1 MADPDSPD
9 APRADIRRRRNPDDP
24 LVQPNIA
31 RLLAALRGERL
42 DRLPNFELILDP
54 RMVRTVLGWPEDKGV
69 MSFSLDAPDALELA
83 RRTAQDAI
91 VVNLAWAAGWNG
103 ALVKP
108 ADLEQVQ
115 PPDLAWYRGVF
126 ERAVAA
132 TCGTQTG
139 IVLHTVCPL
148 FHSYYAMGPI
158 PIQSFM
164 ENLYDQPAFVNRLLD
179 LHLEAQI
186 RILEAVQDLP
196 CAIVYTADDL
206 ASNAG
211 LLVPPQVIRDLWEP
225 RFAELMRVIRRFRA
239 PVMFHC
245 CGRLD
250 DVLPILDRFGIDAVH
265 PIQPACNDIYA
276 IRRRWGRRFC
286 LVGNMSIEGA
296 LAFGTPDEVRRD
308 TLEHMERLGRN
319 GGYVVASSHS
329 IVDAIPVENYFAM
342 IETAIDHP
350 V

>member
-1 MADPDSPD
+1 MTDPNSPD
-9 APRADIRRRRNPDDP
+9 AFRADIRRRRNPKDP

-31 RLLAALRGERL
+31 RLLAAMRGERL
-42 DRLPNFELILDP
+42 DRLPNFEIILDP
-54 RMVRTVLGWPEDKGV
+54 RMVRTVLGWPQDKGV

-103 ALVKP
+103 SIVTP

-115 PPDLAWYRGVF
+115 APDLAWYRGVF

-132 TCGTQTG
+132 TRGTGAG

-148 FHSYYAMGPI
+148 FHSYYAMGPV

-164 ENLYDQPAFVNRLLD
+164 ENLYDQPDFVNRLLD
-179 LHLEAQI
+179 LHLESQI
-186 RILEAVQDLP
+186 RILEAVRDLP
-196 CAIVYTADDL
+196 CDVVFTADDL

-211 LLVPPQVIRDLWEP
+211 MMFAPQVIRDLWEP
-225 RFAELMRVIRRFRA
+225 RFAELMRVIRRFSA
-239 PVMFHC
+239 PVIFHC

-250 DVLPILDRFGIDAVH
+250 DVLPILDRAGIEAVH

-286 LVGNMSIEGA
+286 LVGNMSIEGP
-296 LAFGTPDEVRRD
+296 LAFGTPEEVRLD
-308 TLEHMERLGRN
+308 TLEHMERLGRD

-329 IVDAIPVENYFAM
+329 IVDAIGPENYFAM
-342 IETAIDHP
+342 VETAIDHP

>member
-1 MADPDSPD
+1 MSPE
-9 APRADIRRRRNPDDP
+9 PNMADIRSRRPAGHPLIQPDVD
-24 LVQPNIA
+24 
-31 RLLAALRGERL
+31 RLLAAMRGERL

-54 RMVRTVLGWPEDKGV
+54 RMVRTVLEWPADRNV
-69 MSFSLDAPDALELA
+69 MSFSLEAPDAVELA

-103 ALVKP
+103 SLTTM
-108 ADLEQVQ
+108 ADLEQVP
-115 PPDLAWYRGVF
+115 PPDLKAFRARF
-126 ERAVAA
+126 QRAVD
-132 TCGTQTG
+132 TVQGTKIG
-139 IVLHTVCPL
+139 IVMHTVCPL

-164 ENLYDQPAFVNRLLD
+164 ENLYDQPEFCARMLD
-179 LHLEAQI
+179 VHLDAQI

-196 CAIVYTADDL
+196 CSIVYTADDL

-211 LLVPPQVIRDLWEP
+211 MMFPPWVIRELWEP
-225 RFAELMRVIRRFRA
+225 RFARLMEVIRRFRA

-245 CGRLD
+245 CGKLN
-250 DVLPILDRFGIDAVH
+250 DVLPILDRFGIEAVH

-276 IRRRWGRRFC
+276 IRAQWGRRFC
-286 LVGNMSIEGA
+286 LVGNMNIEGV

-308 TLEHMERLGRN
+308 TLEHMERLGRD

-329 IVDAIPVENYFAM
+329 IVDAIPTENYFAM
-342 IETAIDHP
+342 VETAVDHP
-350 V
+350 SP